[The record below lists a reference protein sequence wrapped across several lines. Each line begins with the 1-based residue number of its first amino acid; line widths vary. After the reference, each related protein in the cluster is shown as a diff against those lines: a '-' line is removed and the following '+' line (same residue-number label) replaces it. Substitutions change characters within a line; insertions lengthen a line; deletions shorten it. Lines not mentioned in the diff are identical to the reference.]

1 VDGAF
6 DQRPLIFRREYL
18 MNFEKARFNM
28 VEQQIRP
35 WDVLD
40 QNVLDLL
47 MTVKREEYVPADAR
61 ALAFADVE
69 IPIGCGQVMLKPVIE
84 GKVLQALQ
92 LAESDSVLEI
102 GTGSGF
108 FAALLAARCEWVRTL
123 EIEPELVR
131 LASGNLARNG
141 VENVVVIEG
150 NGVDGWAERAPY
162 DVIVVSG
169 GLQYVPQALLEQLKV
184 GGRLFA
190 FVGEAPVMKARLI
203 TCEGEG
209 RFRTEDVFETV
220 VPMLQNAPRH
230 DSFSF

>member
-1 VDGAF
+1 
-6 DQRPLIFRREYL
+6 

-35 WDVLD
+35 WEVLD

-47 MTVKREEYVPADAR
+47 MTVKREEYVPASAR
-61 ALAFADVE
+61 PLAFADVE

-92 LAESDSVLEI
+92 LSKSDSVLEI

-108 FAALLAARCEWVRTL
+108 FAALLAARCEWVRTMEL
-123 EIEPELVR
+123 EPELVK
-131 LASGNLARNG
+131 LASANLARNG
-141 VENVVVIEG
+141 VENVVVAQGDGI
-150 NGVDGWAERAPY
+150 DGWGERAPY

-190 FVGEAPVMKARLI
+190 FVGDAPVMKARLI
-203 TCEGEG
+203 TCEAAG
-209 RFRTEDVFETV
+209 RFRTEDLFETV
-220 VPMLQNAPRH
+220 VPMLKNAPRH

>member
-1 VDGAF
+1 
-6 DQRPLIFRREYL
+6 

-35 WDVLD
+35 WEVLD

-47 MTVKREEYVPADAR
+47 MTVKREEFVPASAR
-61 ALAFADVE
+61 SLAFADVE

-92 LAESDSVLEI
+92 LAKSDSVLEI

-108 FAALLAARCEWVRTL
+108 FAALLAARAEWVRTL
-123 EIEPELVR
+123 EIEPELVKF
-131 LASGNLARNG
+131 ASDNLARNG
-141 VENVVVIEG
+141 VENVVVVQG
-150 NGVDGWAERAPY
+150 DGMAGWAERAPY

-169 GLQYVPQALLEQLKV
+169 GVSFVPQVLLEQLKV

-190 FVGEAPVMKARLI
+190 FVGEAPVMKGRLI
-203 TCEGEG
+203 TCEAEG
-209 RFRTEDVFETV
+209 RFRTEDIFETV
-220 VPMLQNAPRH
+220 VPMLRNAPRH
-230 DSFSF
+230 DAFSF

>member
-1 VDGAF
+1 
-6 DQRPLIFRREYL
+6 

-40 QNVLDLL
+40 TDVLDLL
-47 MTVKREEYVPADAR
+47 MSVRREEFVPASAR

-84 GKVLQALQ
+84 GKILQALQ
-92 LAESDSVLEI
+92 LKKSDSVLEV
-102 GTGSGF
+102 GAGSGY
-108 FAALLAARCEWVRTL
+108 FAALLAARTEWVRTID
-123 EIEPELVR
+123 IEPALVK
-131 LASGNLARNG
+131 LANENLARYG
-141 VENVVVIEG
+141 VENVIVEDG
-150 NGVDGWAERAPY
+150 NAAGGWPSRAPY

-169 GLQYVPQALLEQLKV
+169 GLPFLPQSLLAQLKV

-203 TCEGEG
+203 TCEAEG

-220 VPMLQNAPRH
+220 VPMLENAPQREA
-230 DSFSF
+230 FSF